1 MIIILSF
8 EQLAYLLA
16 GVLHPGR
23 PGLED
28 ISALFGG
35 CKQKRLPLYLQVYL
49 RGKRLFSWLIVGQ
62 SPQTKYS
69 LFVYKMWVWVRDRRS
84 SGRER
89 RDRQRDA
96 RERREEREGVGDN
109 ERSAF
114 LNLEPLRPSAR
125 GMYIFE

>member
-69 LFVYKMWVWVRDRRS
+69 LFVYKMLGES
-84 SGRER
+84 
-89 RDRQRDA
+89 RDRQREAETD
-96 RERREEREGVGDN
+96 RGMLERETRG
-109 ERSAF
+109 ERGS
-114 LNLEPLRPSAR
+114 RR
-125 GMYIFE
+125 Q